1 MDIKIRKKDISLFL
15 YWLFSALVLRALFI
29 YVNPNL
35 DSLPSNLEP
44 IVTSLII
51 ALFQWFVLRNYIKEA
66 AQWGIFTFL
75 GLSITS
81 LVVSGFSSQIS
92 ALFSENYNGTEVFVY
107 LFFGLIQAGEGLLV
121 GLFQWFALRLVSPRA
136 LWWILFTAVANIVSV
151 SMNLYFLNIV
161 ASSPTGGQITV
172 AQDMARTIFIGGLNA
187 LITGVG
193 LVWVLKMKID
203 FDQIEETLE
212 EDAAFANDNEEI
224 EE

>member
-1 MDIKIRKKDISLFL
+1 MMI
-15 YWLFSALVLRALFI
+15 
-29 YVNPNL
+29 
-35 DSLPSNLEP
+35 
-44 IVTSLII
+44 
-51 ALFQWFVLRNYIKEA
+51 
-66 AQWGIFTFL
+66 
-75 GLSITS
+75 
-81 LVVSGFSSQIS
+81 
-92 ALFSENYNGTEVFVY
+92 
-107 LFFGLIQAGEGLLV
+107 
-121 GLFQWFALRLVSPRA
+121 
-136 LWWILFTAVANIVSV
+136 TAVANIGSV